1 VELLIAC
8 HCIHYIHLTSI
19 RFNSG
24 DLVGRRNTNYPWM
37 MFDHR
42 LFYFV
47 VGFVYRYIIQYQKY
61 LFYIGVIFLVHP
73 FYKIKVLFS
82 FCMNVSTSDYWYGHK
97 HQTRLEC
104 LLSFEPW
111 IPLTV
116 QRTMKFHR
124 MFLLLPAPSHLRRA
138 ERSQKVTCILVLQFA
153 FFK

>member
-1 VELLIAC
+1 
-8 HCIHYIHLTSI
+8 
-19 RFNSG
+19 
-24 DLVGRRNTNYPWM
+24 M